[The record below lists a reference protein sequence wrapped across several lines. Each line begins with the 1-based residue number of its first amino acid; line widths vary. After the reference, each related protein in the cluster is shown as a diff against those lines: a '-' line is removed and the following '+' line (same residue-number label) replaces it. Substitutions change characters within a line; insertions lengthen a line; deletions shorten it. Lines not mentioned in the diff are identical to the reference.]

1 MSDAMKTELLQPGQ
15 SPAGLPEGGT
25 RQLGATHAKNSGLGE
40 ARGRK
45 NLSGVWGKSLCYRTR
60 VETYCQAPA
69 AAVD

>member
-40 ARGRK
+40 ARDLG
-45 NLSGVWGKSLCYRTR
+45 LIFW
-60 VETYCQAPA
+60 
-69 AAVD
+69 